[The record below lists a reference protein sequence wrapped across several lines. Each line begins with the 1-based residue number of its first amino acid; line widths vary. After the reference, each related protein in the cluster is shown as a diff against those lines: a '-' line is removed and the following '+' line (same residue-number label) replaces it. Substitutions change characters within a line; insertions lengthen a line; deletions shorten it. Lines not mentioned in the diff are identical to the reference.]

1 MTSEESNVTHRR
13 RRVHTSVDCTASVH
27 RTLTSNTGRA
37 GISQNSV
44 GIHARLDAKHSL
56 IVEGRTELSK
66 VLTEVSVAAVV
77 VLLRAGGQM

>member
-1 MTSEESNVTHRR
+1 MHCECTQDVDVEHWSSWYISEQCWYSRK
-13 RRVHTSVDCTASVH
+13 
-27 RTLTSNTGRA
+27 
-37 GISQNSV
+37 V
-44 GIHARLDAKHSL
+44 GCEASL